1 MKVKE
6 LIDKV
11 NSTTNCYSI
20 HHAEDFIKKIN
31 KVASDIYVEKH
42 KWYNISTNIYRLK
55 DGFVGITRPSM
66 LKSKSTIWSDCD
78 YMCIAKEV
86 LKHHYEEWSIKSI
99 SSYAPLFKS
108 TTKTIT
114 VEL

>member
-42 KWYNISTNIYRLK
+42 KWYNISTNVYKLE
-55 DGFVGITRPSM
+55 DGFVGITGSSD
-66 LKSKSTIWSDCD
+66 LKSETINWSDCD
-78 YMCIAKEV
+78 YMCIAEE
-86 LKHHYEEWSIKSI
+86 YESVYKLIYQPKNLLHSVKSQTQ
-99 SSYAPLFKS
+99 K
-108 TTKTIT
+108 
-114 VEL
+114 V